1 MSAGLAAVTG
11 PAAVETARDHV
22 RVGDGYAT
30 TLVVTGYPGEVGAA
44 WLEPILSAPARVDV
58 AMFID
63 PLPAPVAAAGLRRQR
78 ARLESTRRLDADHG
92 RLEDPNIEAAA
103 GDAADLADR
112 LARGEARLFRLGL
125 YLTVHAPTPG
135 ALTDA
140 VAVVRSCAAGALLDV
155 QPATWR
161 HLAGW
166 CTTLP
171 LGTDAIAMS
180 RIVDTDTLAVAFP
193 LASSDLPAPLP
204 GQAPTPGGVLYGLS
218 ESGVVWWD
226 RWSCEN
232 HNSVVL
238 ARSGAGKS
246 YLVKLEILRSL
257 FDGVRVAVID
267 PEDEYAPL
275 TEAAGGIRIALGAPG
290 ACLNPLDLPPGDD
303 RPDALARRA
312 MFCHTLISVLL
323 GHHLS
328 PVERSVLDAAI
339 TAAYTAAG
347 ITTDPATWA
356 RPAPLLTELATTLA
370 AQQGEAGTGLAT
382 RLAPWTTGTHSTL
395 FAGPTTYRPT
405 GRLVTWSLRHLSD
418 ELRPAGMLLALDAI
432 WRDVDAPTT
441 GVGPRRLVV
450 VDEAWTL
457 LREDAGAR
465 FLYRM
470 AKASRKRRAGLA
482 LITQDASDVLG
493 SDLGRAVVANAATQ
507 ILMRQAP
514 QVIEEVAAAFALTRA
529 EAQLLTV
536 APQGSA
542 LLLTGT
548 HKIAFTVV
556 ASAAEHDVV
565 QTDGPGELD
574 APEGQGD
581 EGGWPA

>member
-1 MSAGLAAVTG
+1 VTG
-11 PAAVETARDHV
+11 PAAIATARDHV
-22 RVGDGYAT
+22 RVGDAYTA
-30 TLVVTGYPGEVGAA
+30 TLVVTGYPSEVGAA
-44 WLEPILSAPARVDV
+44 WLEPVLAAPARVDV

-63 PLPAPVAAAGLRRQR
+63 PLPAPAAAAGLRRQR
-78 ARLESTRRLDADHG
+78 ARLESTRRLGADHG
-92 RLEDPNIEAAA
+92 RLEDPAIEAAA

-125 YLTVHAPTPG
+125 YLTVHAPTE
-135 ALTDA
+135 AELTDA
-140 VAVVRSCAAGALLDV
+140 VAVVRACAAGALLDV
-155 QPATWR
+155 HPATWR
-161 HLAGW
+161 HLQGW
-166 CTTLP
+166 TTTLP
-171 LGTDAIAMS
+171 LGTDGIAMS

-204 GQAPTPGGVLYGLS
+204 GEAPTPGGVLYGLS
-218 ESGVVWWD
+218 DTGVLWWD
-226 RWSCEN
+226 RWACEN
-232 HNSVVL
+232 HNSVTL

-275 TEAAGGIRIALGAPG
+275 TETVGGIRIALGAPG
-290 ACLNPLDLPPGDD
+290 VCLNPLDLPPGEV

-312 MFCHTLISVLL
+312 MFCHTLIAVLL
-323 GHHLS
+323 GQ
-328 PVERSVLDAAI
+328 PPTPAERSALDTAI
-339 TAAYTAAG
+339 TAAYTAAS
-347 ITTDPATWA
+347 ITGDRSTWT
-356 RPAPLLTELATTLA
+356 RPAPLLGDLATALA
-370 AQQGEAGTGLAT
+370 AQDGEAGTALAE
-382 RLAPWTTGTHSTL
+382 RLAPWTTGTHAAL
-395 FAGPTTYRPT
+395 FNGPTTYRPT

-432 WRDVDAPTT
+432 WRDVDTPTAT
-441 GVGPRRLVV
+441 GRTAPRRLVV
-450 VDEAWTL
+450 VDEAWML
-457 LREDAGAR
+457 LHQDAGAR

-482 LITQDASDVLG
+482 VVTQDAADVLG
-493 SDLGRAVVANAATQ
+493 TELGQAVIANAATQ

-514 QVIEEVAAAFALTRA
+514 QAIDQVTQAFALTRA

-536 APQGSA
+536 APQGTA

-556 ASAAEHDVV
+556 ASQAEHDVA
-565 QTDGPGELD
+565 GPDSARDLD
-574 APEGQGD
+574 EPHDQGD